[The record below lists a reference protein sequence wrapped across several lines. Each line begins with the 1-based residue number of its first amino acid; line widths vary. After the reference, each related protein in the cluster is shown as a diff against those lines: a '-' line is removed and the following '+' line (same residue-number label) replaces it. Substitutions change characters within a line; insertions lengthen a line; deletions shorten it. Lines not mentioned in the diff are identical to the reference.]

1 MMMAMS
7 LVPLDETPARGVEV
21 VVRAAN
27 AMRALVLTV
36 MLLLSGAFAGCMS
49 KPQRIDDGGVSVQE
63 PGHETPEGGDNNT
76 STQGPNPTPEPE
88 PEKGSETDWSKECLS
103 DHLGLAMHIHPRLV
117 IQIENDSY
125 LLGADT
131 GIDTEVCP
139 DSMHIVH
146 THDDSGK
153 LHVETPEPT
162 NITLDVFFEIWGVAF
177 NETRIANYF
186 VNDTHEL
193 VMKVD
198 DTMSDEW
205 GSHVFS
211 DGETILI
218 HYRERE

>member
-7 LVPLDETPARGVEV
+7 LVPSDETPAHGVEV

-27 AMRALVLTV
+27 AMRALVLTI
-36 MLLLSGAFAGCMS
+36 MLLLSSAFAGCINT
-49 KPQRIDDGGVSVQE
+49 PQRIDDGGVSVQD
-63 PGHETPEGGDNNT
+63 PGDEAVEDGLNNT
-76 STQGPNPTPEPE
+76 STQDPNPTPEPE
-88 PEKGSETDWSKECLS
+88 PEEGSETDWSKECLS
-103 DHLGLAMHIHPRLV
+103 DHSGLAMHIHPRLV

-125 LLGADT
+125 IVGANT

-186 VNDTHEL
+186 VNDSHEL

-198 DTMSDEW
+198 DTISDEW
-205 GSHVFS
+205 RSHLFS

-218 HYRERE
+218 HYREIE

>member
-1 MMMAMS
+1 MMAMS

-36 MLLLSGAFAGCMS
+36 MLLLSSAFAGCINT
-49 KPQRIDDGGVSVQE
+49 PQRIDDGGVSVQD
-63 PGHETPEGGDNNT
+63 PGNEAVEDGLNNT
-76 STQGPNPTPEPE
+76 STQDPNPTPESE
-88 PEKGSETDWSKECLS
+88 PEEGSETDWSKECLS
-103 DHLGLAMHIHPRLV
+103 DHSGLAMHIHPRLV
-117 IQIENDSY
+117 IQIENDNY
-125 LLGADT
+125 IVGANT

-198 DTMSDEW
+198 DTISDEW
-205 GSHVFS
+205 RSHLFS

-218 HYRERE
+218 HYREIE